1 MSHIQRSRGSF
12 SSGKMKVLFKPDG
25 PNPHTEVKT
34 EETEDTVKK
43 RRFDSLIGFVVLS

>member
-25 PNPHTEVKT
+25 PNPHTELALT
-34 EETEDTVKK
+34 A
-43 RRFDSLIGFVVLS
+43 GFLLPELLKMEGFPR